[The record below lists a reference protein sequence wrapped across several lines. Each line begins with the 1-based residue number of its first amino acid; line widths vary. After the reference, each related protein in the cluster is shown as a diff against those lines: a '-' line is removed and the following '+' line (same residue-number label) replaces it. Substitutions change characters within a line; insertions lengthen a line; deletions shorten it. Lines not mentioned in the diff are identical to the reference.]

1 VVAQFSKYM
10 EFYVEVRAN
19 GQIVCFKNFNYE
31 MHKGEEFKEGMGKY
45 ESGQTGFKIVLKY
58 IVTRGEGRRSNYIYQ
73 NFSLQNV

>member
-19 GQIVCFKNFNYE
+19 GQIVCFRNFNYE

-45 ESGQTGFKIVLKY
+45 EKWSDGFQNSVKIY
-58 IVTRGEGRRSNYIYQ
+58 CY
-73 NFSLQNV
+73 